1 MEEKKEEKKEE
12 IKEKEMVEIG
22 KVTHFFG
29 HVSAAAIE
37 LSAGDLK
44 VGDTIYIKGHTS
56 DFEQKVDSLHLDNA
70 SVETATKGQGVGVK
84 VKEHVRTNDVV
95 YKILE

>member
-1 MEEKKEEKKEE
+1 MEEKKE
-12 IKEKEMVEIG
+12 KEMAEIG

-29 HVSAAAIE
+29 HVNAAAIE
-37 LSAGDLK
+37 LTGGDLK

-56 DFEQKVDSLHLDNA
+56 DFEQKVDSLHIDNA
-70 SVETATKGQGVGVK
+70 PVEKAAKGQGIGVK
-84 VKEHVRTNDVV
+84 VKEHVRVNDVV